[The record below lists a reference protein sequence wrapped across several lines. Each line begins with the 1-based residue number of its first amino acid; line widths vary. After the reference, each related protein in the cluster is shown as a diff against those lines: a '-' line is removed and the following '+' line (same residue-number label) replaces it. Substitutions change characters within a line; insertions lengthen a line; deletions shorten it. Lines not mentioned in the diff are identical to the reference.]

1 VAGGGLNQAAG
12 DAAALYRMAGN
23 VGCLISDRVIL
34 LTPGADRQWLR
45 SRRRSRSILNMDI
58 ERHVRATPHHL
69 EWVLCSVLPVLY
81 FAATSL
87 VCA

>member
-1 VAGGGLNQAAG
+1 MSYIGPS
-12 DAAALYRMAGN
+12 YP
-23 VGCLISDRVIL
+23 SDTWSRI
-34 LTPGADRQWLR
+34 RQWLR

-58 ERHVRATPHHL
+58 ERGMSARPPIISSGF
-69 EWVLCSVLPVLY
+69 SVLFCRCTPVLY

>member
-1 VAGGGLNQAAG
+1 MAGGGLNQAAG

-34 LTPGADRQWLR
+34 LTPGAENIRQWLR

-69 EWVLCSVLPVLY
+69 KWVLCSASAGVVFRCY
-81 FAATSL
+81 
-87 VCA
+87 

>member
-1 VAGGGLNQAAG
+1 MAGGGLNQAAG

-34 LTPGADRQWLR
+34 LTWSRIRQWLR

-58 ERHVRATPHHL
+58 ERGMSARPPIISSGF
-69 EWVLCSVLPVLY
+69 SVL
-81 FAATSL
+81 F
-87 VCA
+87 CR